1 MFHVSLTDPGAL
13 PLLMMH
19 KEWLLIQIEK
29 LGEIPEYNEILLIDT
44 TPPEPPQS
52 QAGTSKD
59 TTQSSAQEGP
69 PFKRTRGKG
78 ARPKVVGSDPKKEG
92 KQPTVTERLRGI
104 GQAQAEVYNLSDL
117 KQVVELSDYLAK
129 NGGWELF
136 TTPKNGQCVFASFI
150 RGLDVPE
157 EYRASHLRYQ
167 FGYFCVQE
175 HAFCFNRLKLA
186 IQAEYGHP
194 RLSREEYLRRS
205 TSEED
210 PLTNQEIQDY
220 QKPGPFTFVQYL
232 KYMMEDS
239 SWGDEGIITL
249 IGMMWNV
256 TITVILVSSKS
267 PKKDK
272 PHQFRQL
279 KLRHDRQLED
289 VDLVLIYAGE
299 SHYLGACKYL
309 FSLTFSF
316 RGVVTGTVQRSCL

>member
-1 MFHVSLTDPGAL
+1 M
-13 PLLMMH
+13 
-19 KEWLLIQIEK
+19 
-29 LGEIPEYNEILLIDT
+29 
-44 TPPEPPQS
+44 
-52 QAGTSKD
+52 
-59 TTQSSAQEGP
+59 
-69 PFKRTRGKG
+69 
-78 ARPKVVGSDPKKEG
+78 
-92 KQPTVTERLRGI
+92 
-104 GQAQAEVYNLSDL
+104 
-117 KQVVELSDYLAK
+117 VELSDYLAK

-136 TTPKNGQCVFASFI
+136 TTPKNGQYVFASFI

-205 TSEED
+205 TSQDD
-210 PLTNQEIQDY
+210 PLTDQQIKDY

-289 VDLVLIYAGE
+289 VDLVLIYAGRATTWE
-299 SHYLGACKYL
+299 PVSI
-309 FSLTFSF
+309 SF
-316 RGVVTGTVQRSCL
+316 LISFFQGC

>member
-1 MFHVSLTDPGAL
+1 M
-13 PLLMMH
+13 
-19 KEWLLIQIEK
+19 
-29 LGEIPEYNEILLIDT
+29 
-44 TPPEPPQS
+44 
-52 QAGTSKD
+52 
-59 TTQSSAQEGP
+59 
-69 PFKRTRGKG
+69 
-78 ARPKVVGSDPKKEG
+78 VGSDSKKEG

-104 GQAQAEVYNLSDL
+104 GQAQAEVYNLQSDL

-205 TSEED
+205 STSEED

-272 PHQFRQL
+272 PCQFRQL

-299 SHYLGACKYL
+299 SHYLGACKYP
-309 FSLTFSF
+309 FS
-316 RGVVTGTVQRSCL
+316 